1 MIPDPPPGQGPI
13 DPRGAF
19 SPPGSVPPGAVP
31 PSSISPGAVPPG
43 AVPSG
48 NPPPIN
54 LPPGFSRG
62 FPSMPPPP
70 QYPQYPQFMMQ
81 PPRPR
86 GGFVRGIFFTLATS
100 IFGFSILLNIYLLI
114 AIGLTGNGSA
124 QETTLVKGEA

>member
-19 SPPGSVPPGAVP
+19 SPPGSPLPSSGPPGAP
-31 PSSISPGAVPPG
+31 APGPSF
-43 AVPSG
+43 

-62 FPSMPPPP
+62 FPSMPAPQQYQ

-81 PPRPR
+81 PPRR
-86 GGFVRGIFFTLATS
+86 RASFVRSVATMLLTVAFGIS
-100 IFGFSILLNIYLLI
+100 LL
-114 AIGLTGNGSA
+114 
-124 QETTLVKGEA
+124 